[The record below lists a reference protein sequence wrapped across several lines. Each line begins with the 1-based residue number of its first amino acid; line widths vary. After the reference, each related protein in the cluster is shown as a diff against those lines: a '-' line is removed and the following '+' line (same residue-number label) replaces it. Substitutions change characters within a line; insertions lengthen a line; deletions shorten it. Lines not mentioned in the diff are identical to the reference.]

1 MKSRRCWGWR
11 LARLGRA
18 CEHLLEARTG
28 LGDPSVD
35 VRSGLVG
42 SRVHRRGAAAPP
54 GADLLKEVSGTGRT
68 APVAETRVRG
78 LASAQLYSSSTSSEW
93 GLGPL
98 RQFHFADAGRV
109 PGKQIGGDS
118 QRTDAPN
125 LAVLRRSNVRQPWE
139 GRRLGAQARPGAIRC
154 RLARYERSRHGR
166 PRPHPEPCGAAA
178 APQARRRHR
187 GGGALIHI
195 LSDAAE
201 TFPARGMVR
210 HGPKGRKLLRQL
222 FPATASEV
230 SAEANALG

>member
-1 MKSRRCWGWR
+1 M
-11 LARLGRA
+11 ARLGQA
-18 CEHLLEARTG
+18 NEPLLEARTG
-28 LGDPSVD
+28 LVT
-35 VRSGLVG
+35 R
-42 SRVHRRGAAAPP
+42 APICGP
-54 GADLLKEVSGTGRT
+54 VSSARACTVAEQRPHLGADLLKEVSGTGRT

-154 RLARYERSRHGR
+154 RFARYERSRHGW
-166 PRPHPEPCGAAA
+166 PRPHPGSYRAATV
-178 APQARRRHR
+178 PRARRRHR
-187 GGGALIHI
+187 RGA
-195 LSDAAE
+195 
-201 TFPARGMVR
+201 R
-210 HGPKGRKLLRQL
+210 
-222 FPATASEV
+222 
-230 SAEANALG
+230 